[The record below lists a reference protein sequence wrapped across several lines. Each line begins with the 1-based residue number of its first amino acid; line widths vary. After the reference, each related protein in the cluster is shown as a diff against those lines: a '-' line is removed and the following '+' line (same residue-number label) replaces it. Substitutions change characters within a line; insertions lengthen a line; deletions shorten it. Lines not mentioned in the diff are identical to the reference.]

1 MTFGQ
6 VFQLTYNASL
16 AAVLWATAM
25 AIGLRLAV
33 GQIASSLAP
42 TRLMIKALLL
52 NLAVI
57 PLGVWI
63 LVRIL
68 PVEPGVAIGL
78 LLLAAAAGGP
88 FGLTATQLAHGDM
101 AFALALASVLQI
113 TRIVAIPFWLGVFSP
128 FGLTEIFQTIAT
140 LVLYILLPLAVG
152 MTLRRF
158 WRDRSVSWSL
168 MIQRAGNALIV
179 VVIVSALLLYHET
192 LAALV
197 VSWIMLLILGIQ
209 LLSLGLGYV
218 SGGPEAAG
226 RSAVAVT
233 AVVRSS
239 AVALIIANQVYAA
252 QPFVA
257 ETVIA
262 YGVTAFVVAT
272 LAAMGLAR
280 QQRMIIATMSG
291 YET

>member
-1 MTFGQ
+1 
-6 VFQLTYNASL
+6 
-16 AAVLWATAM
+16 
-25 AIGLRLAV
+25 
-33 GQIASSLAP
+33 
-42 TRLMIKALLL
+42 
-52 NLAVI
+52 
-57 PLGVWI
+57 
-63 LVRIL
+63 
-68 PVEPGVAIGL
+68 
-78 LLLAAAAGGP
+78 
-88 FGLTATQLAHGDM
+88 
-101 AFALALASVLQI
+101 LQI

-272 LAAMGLAR
+272 LAAVGLAR

>member
-6 VFQLTYNASL
+6 VFQLTYNVSL
-16 AAVLWATAM
+16 AVVLWATAM
-25 AIGLRLAV
+25 AIGLRLTV
-33 GQIASSLAP
+33 EQVASSFAP

-57 PLGVWI
+57 PVGVWI
-63 LVRIL
+63 LTRIL

-78 LLLAAAAGGP
+78 LLLASAAGGP

-168 MIQRAGNALIV
+168 MIQRVGNALIV

-233 AVVRSS
+233 AAVRSS

-257 ETVIA
+257 ETVIT